1 MLRELKIENL
11 AIIDELDIEFEKGF
25 IVLTGETGA
34 GKSIILSGINLL
46 IGEKASVD
54 MIRDGEENLVAQ
66 GVFDVDEEQK
76 KKLEAMG
83 IDTDGDEIIIRRYY
97 NRNGKARAFVNNVR
111 ITLADLKE
119 IASTLV
125 DIVGQHSHQM
135 LLNKNNHIKLLD
147 SFLNKDEKDLKEIA
161 STLVDI
167 VGQHSHQMLLNRNNH
182 IKLLDSFLSKEDKD
196 IKEKLSSLLSQHREI
211 KSKIEKIESDK
222 KETLEKK
229 EFYEYQL
236 EEIEKLKLKDGEDEI
251 LEAEYKKVFN
261 AEKIREKVH
270 ESLEYLKYDDD
281 SALGFILESIRNIEY
296 LGKYDERY
304 LELAKRME
312 SAYYE
317 LEDCVGEI
325 EDISKNIEVTESD
338 LDKIAGRMNTL
349 KRIKEKYKRTLAEL
363 IEYREDLKEKL
374 SDMNSGDFK
383 TRELQKELDKIK
395 AEYDKL
401 AEKLSESR
409 KEIALKIEDELLNEL
424 KFLNMEDAKLKVQM
438 NKIDRMTND
447 GYDEIEFFISTNVG
461 QELKPLNKIA
471 SGGEVSRVMLALKV
485 IFSKVDNI
493 PILIFDEIDTGIGG
507 ETVRKIALKLKEIGD
522 STQIISITHSPV
534 IASKASQQFYI
545 EKYVENS
552 KTISRVKK
560 LSANERIK
568 EIGRMLVGEKINDE
582 VLEIANKML
591 NEG

>member
-135 LLNKNNHIKLLD
+135 LLN
-147 SFLNKDEKDLKEIA
+147 
-161 STLVDI
+161 
-167 VGQHSHQMLLNRNNH
+167 RNNH

-222 KETLEKK
+222 KEILEKK

-236 EEIEKLKLKDGEDEI
+236 EEIEKLKLKDEEDEI

-261 AEKIREKVH
+261 AEKIREKVY

>member
-1 MLRELKIENL
+1 
-11 AIIDELDIEFEKGF
+11 
-25 IVLTGETGA
+25 
-34 GKSIILSGINLL
+34 
-46 IGEKASVD
+46 
-54 MIRDGEENLVAQ
+54 
-66 GVFDVDEEQK
+66 
-76 KKLEAMG
+76 
-83 IDTDGDEIIIRRYY
+83 
-97 NRNGKARAFVNNVR
+97 
-111 ITLADLKE
+111 
-119 IASTLV
+119 
-125 DIVGQHSHQM
+125 
-135 LLNKNNHIKLLD
+135 
-147 SFLNKDEKDLKEIA
+147 
-161 STLVDI
+161 
-167 VGQHSHQMLLNRNNH
+167 
-182 IKLLDSFLSKEDKD
+182 
-196 IKEKLSSLLSQHREI
+196 
-211 KSKIEKIESDK
+211 
-222 KETLEKK
+222 
-229 EFYEYQL
+229 
-236 EEIEKLKLKDGEDEI
+236 
-251 LEAEYKKVFN
+251 
-261 AEKIREKVH
+261 
-270 ESLEYLKYDDD
+270 
-281 SALGFILESIRNIEY
+281 
-296 LGKYDERY
+296 
-304 LELAKRME
+304 ME

-349 KRIKEKYKRTLAEL
+349 KRIKEKYKRTLSEL
-363 IEYREDLKEKL
+363 IEYREDLREKL

-401 AEKLSESR
+401 AEKLSKSR

-560 LSANERIK
+560 LSSEERIK

>member
-76 KKLEAMG
+76 KKLEVMG

-135 LLNKNNHIKLLD
+135 LLN
-147 SFLNKDEKDLKEIA
+147 
-161 STLVDI
+161 
-167 VGQHSHQMLLNRNNH
+167 RNNH
-182 IKLLDSFLSKEDKD
+182 IKLLDSFLSKEDKE

-261 AEKIREKVH
+261 AEKIREKVY

-349 KRIKEKYKRTLAEL
+349 KRIKEKYKRTLSEL

-471 SGGEVSRVMLALKV
+471 SGGEVSRMMLALKV

>member
-66 GVFDVDEEQK
+66 GVFDIDEEQK

-135 LLNKNNHIKLLD
+135 LLN
-147 SFLNKDEKDLKEIA
+147 
-161 STLVDI
+161 
-167 VGQHSHQMLLNRNNH
+167 RNNH
-182 IKLLDSFLSKEDKD
+182 IKLLDSFLFKEDKD
-196 IKEKLSSLLSQHREI
+196 IKEKLSTLLSQHREI

-261 AEKIREKVH
+261 AEKIREKVY

-281 SALGFILESIRNIEY
+281 SALGFILESIKNMEY

-349 KRIKEKYKRTLAEL
+349 KRIKEKYKRTLSEL

-401 AEKLSESR
+401 AEKLSKSR

>member
-66 GVFDVDEEQK
+66 GVFDIDEEQK

-135 LLNKNNHIKLLD
+135 LLN
-147 SFLNKDEKDLKEIA
+147 
-161 STLVDI
+161 
-167 VGQHSHQMLLNRNNH
+167 RNNH
-182 IKLLDSFLSKEDKD
+182 IKLLDSFLFKEDKD
-196 IKEKLSSLLSQHREI
+196 IKEKLSTLLSQHREI

-261 AEKIREKVH
+261 AEKIREKVY

-281 SALGFILESIRNIEY
+281 SALGFILESIKNIEY

-401 AEKLSESR
+401 AEKLSKAR

-447 GYDEIEFFISTNVG
+447 GYDEVEFFISTNVG

>member
-135 LLNKNNHIKLLD
+135 LLN
-147 SFLNKDEKDLKEIA
+147 
-161 STLVDI
+161 
-167 VGQHSHQMLLNRNNH
+167 RNNH

-222 KETLEKK
+222 KEILEKK

-261 AEKIREKVH
+261 AEKIREKVY

-304 LELAKRME
+304 LELAKRIE
-312 SAYYE
+312 NAYYE

-349 KRIKEKYKRTLAEL
+349 KRIKEKYKRTLSEL

>member
-66 GVFDVDEEQK
+66 GVFDIDEEQK

-135 LLNKNNHIKLLD
+135 LLN
-147 SFLNKDEKDLKEIA
+147 
-161 STLVDI
+161 
-167 VGQHSHQMLLNRNNH
+167 RNNH

-196 IKEKLSSLLSQHREI
+196 IKEKLSTLLSQHREI

-261 AEKIREKVH
+261 AEKIREKVY

-349 KRIKEKYKRTLAEL
+349 KRIKEKYKRTLSEL

>member
-66 GVFDVDEEQK
+66 GVFDIDEEQK

-135 LLNKNNHIKLLD
+135 LLN
-147 SFLNKDEKDLKEIA
+147 
-161 STLVDI
+161 
-167 VGQHSHQMLLNRNNH
+167 RNNH
-182 IKLLDSFLSKEDKD
+182 IKLLDSFLFKEDKD
-196 IKEKLSSLLSQHREI
+196 IKEKLSTLLSQHREI

-261 AEKIREKVH
+261 AEKIREKVY

-401 AEKLSESR
+401 AEKLSKAR

-424 KFLNMEDAKLKVQM
+424 KFLNMEDAKLKVQI
-438 NKIDRMTND
+438 NKVDRMTND

>member
-1 MLRELKIENL
+1 MGRKFMLRELKIENL

-135 LLNKNNHIKLLD
+135 LLN
-147 SFLNKDEKDLKEIA
+147 
-161 STLVDI
+161 
-167 VGQHSHQMLLNRNNH
+167 RNNH
-182 IKLLDSFLSKEDKD
+182 IKLLDSFLSKEDKE
-196 IKEKLSSLLSQHREI
+196 IKEKLSSLLSQHREV

-261 AEKIREKVH
+261 AEKIREKVY

-349 KRIKEKYKRTLAEL
+349 KRIKEKYKRTLSEL

-447 GYDEIEFFISTNVG
+447 GYDEVEFFISTNVG

>member
-11 AIIDELDIEFEKGF
+11 AIIDELDIEFDKGF

-83 IDTDGDEIIIRRYY
+83 VDIDGDEIIIRRSYS
-97 NRNGKARAFVNNVR
+97 RSGKARAFVNNVR

-147 SFLNKDEKDLKEIA
+147 SFLNKDEKDLKENL
-161 STLVDI
+161 T
-167 VGQHSHQMLLNRNNH
+167 N
-182 IKLLDSFLSKEDKD
+182 
-196 IKEKLSSLLSQHREI
+196 LLSQYREVNT
-211 KSKIEKIESDK
+211 KIEEIEREK

-251 LEAEYKKVFN
+251 LEAEYKRVFN
-261 AEKIREKVH
+261 AEKIREKVY
-270 ESLEYLKYDDD
+270 ESLEYLKDDDD
-281 SALGFILESIRNIEY
+281 SALSLITNSIRNIEY

-304 LELAKRME
+304 TELAKRME
-312 SAYYE
+312 NAYYE
-317 LEDCVGEI
+317 LEDCANEI
-325 EDISKNIEVTESD
+325 EDISKGIDVSESD

-349 KRIKEKYKRTLAEL
+349 KRIKEKYKRTLPEL
-363 IEYREDLKEKL
+363 ITYREGLKEKL
-374 SDMNSGDFK
+374 SDIDSGDFK
-383 TRELQKELDKIK
+383 TRELKQELTKIK
-395 AEYDKL
+395 SEYDKL
-401 AEKLSESR
+401 AEKLSNSR
-409 KEIALKIEDELLNEL
+409 KEIAVKIENELLNEL
-424 KFLNMEDAKLKVQM
+424 KFLNMEDAKLKVQI
-438 NKIDRMTND
+438 NKLEKMTSD
-447 GYDEIEFFISTNVG
+447 GYDDVEFFISTNVG
-461 QELKPLNKIA
+461 QDLKPLNKIA

-522 STQIISITHSPV
+522 NTQIISITHSPV

-560 LSANERIK
+560 LSAEERVK
-568 EIGRMLVGEKINDE
+568 EIGRMLVGEKINNE

>member
-46 IGEKASVD
+46 IGEKASID

-111 ITLADLKE
+111 ITLA
-119 IASTLV
+119 
-125 DIVGQHSHQM
+125 
-135 LLNKNNHIKLLD
+135 
-147 SFLNKDEKDLKEIA
+147 DLKEIA

-261 AEKIREKVH
+261 AEKIREKVY

-349 KRIKEKYKRTLAEL
+349 KRIKEKYKRTLSEL

-383 TRELQKELDKIK
+383 TRELEKELDKIK

-401 AEKLSESR
+401 AEKLSDSR
-409 KEIALKIEDELLNEL
+409 KEISLKIEDELLNEL

-447 GYDEIEFFISTNVG
+447 GYDEVEFFISTNVG

>member
-1 MLRELKIENL
+1 MLRELKFENL

-66 GVFDVDEEQK
+66 GVFDIDEEQK

-135 LLNKNNHIKLLD
+135 LLN
-147 SFLNKDEKDLKEIA
+147 
-161 STLVDI
+161 
-167 VGQHSHQMLLNRNNH
+167 RNNH

-196 IKEKLSSLLSQHREI
+196 IKEKLSTLLSQHREL
-211 KSKIEKIESDK
+211 KSKIDKIESDK

-261 AEKIREKVH
+261 AEKIREKVY

-461 QELKPLNKIA
+461 QDLKPLNKIA

>member
-11 AIIDELDIEFEKGF
+11 AIIDELDIEFDKGF

-46 IGEKASVD
+46 IGEKASLD

-83 IDTDGDEIIIRRYY
+83 IDIDGEEIVIRRSYS
-97 NRNGKARAFVNNVR
+97 RSGKARAFVNNVR
-111 ITLADLKE
+111 ITLTDLKE

-147 SFLNKDEKDLKEIA
+147 SFFSKDEKDLKENLA
-161 STLVDI
+161 
-167 VGQHSHQMLLNRNNH
+167 N
-182 IKLLDSFLSKEDKD
+182 
-196 IKEKLSSLLSQHREI
+196 LLSQYREI
-211 KSKIEKIESDK
+211 NTKIEDIEREK
-222 KETLEKK
+222 RETLEKK

-251 LEAEYKKVFN
+251 LEAEYKRVFN
-261 AEKIREKVH
+261 AEKIREKVY
-270 ESLEYLKYDDD
+270 ESLEYLKDDD
-281 SALGFILESIRNIEY
+281 SALSLITNSIRNIEY

-304 LELAKRME
+304 TELAKRME
-312 SAYYE
+312 NAYYE
-317 LEDCVGEI
+317 LEDCANEI
-325 EDISKNIEVTESD
+325 EDISKGIDVTESD

-349 KRIKEKYKRTLAEL
+349 KRIKEKYKRTLPEL
-363 IEYREDLKEKL
+363 IAYREDLKEKL
-374 SDMNSGDFK
+374 SDIDSGDFK
-383 TRELQKELDKIK
+383 TKELKKELNKIK
-395 AEYDKL
+395 DEYDKI
-401 AEKLSESR
+401 AEKLTNSR
-409 KEIALKIEDELLNEL
+409 KEIAVKIENELLNEL
-424 KFLNMEDAKLKVQM
+424 KFLNMEDAKLKVQI
-438 NKIDRMTND
+438 NKLERMTNE
-447 GYDEIEFFISTNVG
+447 GYDDVEFFISTNVG
-461 QELKPLNKIA
+461 QDLKPLNKIA

-522 STQIISITHSPV
+522 NTQIISITHSAV

-560 LSANERIK
+560 LSAEERIK
-568 EIGRMLVGEKINDE
+568 EIGRMLVGEKINNE

-591 NEG
+591 NEV

>member
-135 LLNKNNHIKLLD
+135 LLN
-147 SFLNKDEKDLKEIA
+147 
-161 STLVDI
+161 
-167 VGQHSHQMLLNRNNH
+167 RNNH

-211 KSKIEKIESDK
+211 QSKLEKIESDK
-222 KETLEKK
+222 KEILEKK

-261 AEKIREKVH
+261 AEKIREKVY

-281 SALGFILESIRNIEY
+281 SALGFILESIKNIEY

-312 SAYYE
+312 NAYYE

-401 AEKLSESR
+401 AEKLSKAR

-424 KFLNMEDAKLKVQM
+424 KFLNMEDAKLKVQI
-438 NKIDRMTND
+438 NKVDRMTND

>member
-83 IDTDGDEIIIRRYY
+83 IDIDGDEIIIRRSYS
-97 NRNGKARAFVNNVR
+97 RSGKARAFVNNVR

-147 SFLNKDEKDLKEIA
+147 SFLNKDEKDLKENLA
-161 STLVDI
+161 
-167 VGQHSHQMLLNRNNH
+167 N
-182 IKLLDSFLSKEDKD
+182 FLS
-196 IKEKLSSLLSQHREI
+196 QYREI
-211 KSKIEKIESDK
+211 NTKIEDIEREK
-222 KETLEKK
+222 RETLEKK

-251 LEAEYKKVFN
+251 LEAEYKRVFN
-261 AEKIREKVH
+261 AEKIREKVY
-270 ESLEYLKYDDD
+270 ESLEYLKDDD
-281 SALGFILESIRNIEY
+281 SALSLVTNSIRNIEY

-304 LELAKRME
+304 IELAKRME
-312 SAYYE
+312 NAYYE
-317 LEDCVGEI
+317 LEDCANEI
-325 EDISKNIEVTESD
+325 EDISKGIDVTESD
-338 LDKIAGRMNTL
+338 LNKIAGRMNTL
-349 KRIKEKYKRTLAEL
+349 KRIKEKYKRTLPEL
-363 IEYREDLKEKL
+363 IAYKEDLKEKL
-374 SDMNSGDFK
+374 SDIDSGDFK
-383 TRELQKELDKIK
+383 TRELKQELTKIK
-395 AEYDKL
+395 SEYDKL
-401 AEKLSESR
+401 AEKLSNSR
-409 KEIALKIEDELLNEL
+409 KEIAVKIENELLNEL
-424 KFLNMEDAKLKVQM
+424 KFLNMEDAKLKVQI
-438 NKIDRMTND
+438 NNIERMTND
-447 GYDEIEFFISTNVG
+447 GYDEVEFFISTNVG
-461 QELKPLNKIA
+461 QDLKPLSKIA

-522 STQIISITHSPV
+522 NTQIISITHSPV

-560 LSANERIK
+560 LSPNERIK
-568 EIGRMLVGEKINDE
+568 EIGRMLVGEKINDK

>member
-83 IDTDGDEIIIRRYY
+83 IDIDGDEIIIRRSYS
-97 NRNGKARAFVNNVR
+97 RSGKARAFINNVR

-119 IASTLV
+119 IAATLV

-147 SFLNKDEKDLKEIA
+147 SFLSKDEKDLKEN
-161 STLVDI
+161 LV
-167 VGQHSHQMLLNRNNH
+167 
-182 IKLLDSFLSKEDKD
+182 
-196 IKEKLSSLLSQHREI
+196 SLLSQYREI
-211 KSKIEKIESDK
+211 NTKIENIEREK

-251 LEAEYKKVFN
+251 LEAEYKRVFN
-261 AEKIREKVH
+261 AEKIREKVY
-270 ESLEYLKYDDD
+270 ESLEYLKDDD
-281 SALGFILESIRNIEY
+281 SALSLITNSIKNIEY

-304 LELAKRME
+304 IELAKRMVN
-312 SAYYE
+312 AYYE
-317 LEDCVGEI
+317 LEDCANEI
-325 EDISKNIEVTESD
+325 EDISKGINVTESD

-349 KRIKEKYKRTLAEL
+349 KRIKEKYKRTLPEL
-363 IEYREDLKEKL
+363 IAYREDLKEKL
-374 SDMNSGDFK
+374 SDIDSGDFK
-383 TRELQKELDKIK
+383 TRELKQELAKIK
-395 AEYDKL
+395 SEYDKL
-401 AEKLSESR
+401 AEKLSNSR
-409 KEIALKIEDELLNEL
+409 KEIAVKIENELLNEL
-424 KFLNMEDAKLKVQM
+424 KFLNMEDAKLKIQI
-438 NKIDRMTND
+438 NKIEKMTND
-447 GYDEIEFFISTNVG
+447 GYDEVEFFISTNVG
-461 QELKPLNKIA
+461 QDLKPLSKIT

-507 ETVRKIALKLKEIGD
+507 ETVRKIALKLKEIGEN
-522 STQIISITHSPV
+522 TQIISITHSPV

-560 LSANERIK
+560 LSPDERIK
-568 EIGRMLVGEKINDE
+568 EIGRMLVGEKINDK

>member
-83 IDTDGDEIIIRRYY
+83 IDIDGDEIIIRRSYS
-97 NRNGKARAFVNNVR
+97 RSGKARAFVNNVR

-147 SFLNKDEKDLKEIA
+147 SFLNKDEKD
-161 STLVDI
+161 
-167 VGQHSHQMLLNRNNH
+167 
-182 IKLLDSFLSKEDKD
+182 
-196 IKEKLSSLLSQHREI
+196 IKENLTSLLYQYREI
-211 KSKIEKIESDK
+211 DSKIEDIERER

-251 LEAEYKKVFN
+251 LEAEYKRVFN
-261 AEKIREKVH
+261 AEKIREKVY
-270 ESLEYLKYDDD
+270 ESLEYLKDDD
-281 SALGFILESIRNIEY
+281 SALSLITNSIRNIEY

-304 LELAKRME
+304 TELAKRME
-312 SAYYE
+312 NAYYE
-317 LEDCVGEI
+317 LEDCANEI
-325 EDISKNIEVTESD
+325 EDISKGIDVTESD

-349 KRIKEKYKRTLAEL
+349 KRIKEKYKRTLPEL
-363 IEYREDLKEKL
+363 IAYREDLKEKL
-374 SDMNSGDFK
+374 SDIDSGDFK
-383 TRELQKELDKIK
+383 TRELKQELNKVK
-395 AEYDKL
+395 SEYDKL
-401 AEKLSESR
+401 AEKLTNLR
-409 KEIALKIEDELLNEL
+409 KEIAVKIENELLNEL
-424 KFLNMEDAKLKVQM
+424 KFLNMEDAKLKVQI
-438 NKIDRMTND
+438 NKLERMTNE
-447 GYDEIEFFISTNVG
+447 GYDDVEFFISTNVG
-461 QELKPLNKIA
+461 QDLKPLNKIA

-522 STQIISITHSPV
+522 NTQIISITHSAV

-545 EKYVENS
+545 EKYVENF

-560 LSANERIK
+560 LSAEERIK
-568 EIGRMLVGEKINDE
+568 EIGRMLVGEKINNE

-591 NEG
+591 NEV

>member
-1 MLRELKIENL
+1 MLRELKIGNL
-11 AIIDELDIEFEKGF
+11 AIIDELDIEFDKGF

-83 IDTDGDEIIIRRYY
+83 IDIDGDEIIIRRSYS
-97 NRNGKARAFVNNVR
+97 RSGKARAFVNNVR

-147 SFLNKDEKDLKEIA
+147 SFLNKDEKDLKENL
-161 STLVDI
+161 T
-167 VGQHSHQMLLNRNNH
+167 N
-182 IKLLDSFLSKEDKD
+182 
-196 IKEKLSSLLSQHREI
+196 LLSQYREVNT
-211 KSKIEKIESDK
+211 KIEEIEREK

-251 LEAEYKKVFN
+251 LEAEYKRVFN
-261 AEKIREKVH
+261 AEKIREKVY
-270 ESLEYLKYDDD
+270 ESLEYLKDDD
-281 SALGFILESIRNIEY
+281 SALSLITNSIRNIEY

-304 LELAKRME
+304 TELAKRME
-312 SAYYE
+312 NAYYE
-317 LEDCVGEI
+317 LEDCANEI
-325 EDISKNIEVTESD
+325 EDISKGIAVSESD

-349 KRIKEKYKRTLAEL
+349 KRIKEKYKRTLPEL
-363 IEYREDLKEKL
+363 ITYREDLKEKL
-374 SDMNSGDFK
+374 SDIDSGDFK
-383 TRELQKELDKIK
+383 TRELKQELTKIK
-395 AEYDKL
+395 SEYDKL
-401 AEKLSESR
+401 AEKLSNSR
-409 KEIALKIEDELLNEL
+409 KKIAVKIENELLNEL
-424 KFLNMEDAKLKVQM
+424 KFLNMEDAKLKVQI
-438 NKIDRMTND
+438 NKLERMTSD
-447 GYDEIEFFISTNVG
+447 GYDDVEFFISTNVG
-461 QELKPLNKIA
+461 QDLKPLNKIA

-522 STQIISITHSPV
+522 NTQIISITHSPV

-560 LSANERIK
+560 LSAEERVK
-568 EIGRMLVGEKINDE
+568 EIGRMLVGEKINNE

>member
-83 IDTDGDEIIIRRYY
+83 IDIDGDEIIIRRSYS
-97 NRNGKARAFVNNVR
+97 RSGKARAFVNNVR

-147 SFLNKDEKDLKEIA
+147 SFLSKDERDLKENL
-161 STLVDI
+161 T
-167 VGQHSHQMLLNRNNH
+167 
-182 IKLLDSFLSKEDKD
+182 
-196 IKEKLSSLLSQHREI
+196 SLLSKYREVNI
-211 KSKIEKIESDK
+211 KIEDIEREK
-222 KETLEKK
+222 RETIEKK

-251 LEAEYKKVFN
+251 LEAEYKRVFN
-261 AEKIREKVH
+261 AEKIREKVY
-270 ESLEYLKYDDD
+270 ESLEYLKDDD
-281 SALGFILESIRNIEY
+281 SALSLITNSIRNIEY
-296 LGKYDERY
+296 LGKYDKRY
-304 LELAKRME
+304 TELAKRME
-312 SAYYE
+312 NAYYE
-317 LEDCVGEI
+317 LEDCANEI
-325 EDISKNIEVTESD
+325 EDISKGIDVTESD

-349 KRIKEKYKRTLAEL
+349 KRIKEKYKRTLPEL
-363 IEYREDLKEKL
+363 IAYREDLKEKL
-374 SDMNSGDFK
+374 SDIDSGDFK
-383 TRELQKELDKIK
+383 TRELKQELNKVK
-395 AEYDKL
+395 SEYDKL
-401 AEKLSESR
+401 AEKLTNLR
-409 KEIALKIEDELLNEL
+409 KEIAVKIENELLNEL
-424 KFLNMEDAKLKVQM
+424 KFLNMEDAKLKVQI
-438 NKIDRMTND
+438 NKLERMTNE
-447 GYDEIEFFISTNVG
+447 GYDDVEFFISTNVG
-461 QELKPLNKIA
+461 QDLKPLNKIA

-522 STQIISITHSPV
+522 NTQIISITHSAV

-545 EKYVENS
+545 EKYVENF

-560 LSANERIK
+560 LSAEERIK
-568 EIGRMLVGEKINDE
+568 EIGRMLVGEKINNE

-591 NEG
+591 NEV

>member
-11 AIIDELDIEFEKGF
+11 AIIDELDIEFDKGF

-76 KKLEAMG
+76 KALEAMG
-83 IDTDGDEIIIRRYY
+83 IDIDGEEIIIRRSYS
-97 NRNGKARAFVNNVR
+97 RSGKARAFVNNVR
-111 ITLADLKE
+111 ISLTDLKE

-147 SFLNKDEKDLKEIA
+147 SFLNKDEKDLKEN
-161 STLVDI
+161 LV
-167 VGQHSHQMLLNRNNH
+167 N
-182 IKLLDSFLSKEDKD
+182 
-196 IKEKLSSLLSQHREI
+196 LLSQYREI
-211 KSKIEKIESDK
+211 DIKIENIEK
-222 KETLEKK
+222 ERKETLEKK

-236 EEIEKLKLKDGEDEI
+236 EEIEKLKLKDGEDEL
-251 LEAEYKKVFN
+251 LEAEYKRVFN
-261 AEKIREKVH
+261 AEKIREKVY
-270 ESLEYLKYDDD
+270 ESLEYLKDDED
-281 SALGFILESIRNIEY
+281 SALSLITNSIRNIEY

-304 LELAKRME
+304 IELAKRME
-312 SAYYE
+312 NTYYE
-317 LEDCVGEI
+317 LEDCASEI
-325 EDISKNIEVTESD
+325 ENISKGIDVTESD
-338 LDKIAGRMNTL
+338 LDKIAGRMNIL
-349 KRIKEKYKRTLAEL
+349 KRIKEKYKRTLPEL
-363 IEYREDLKEKL
+363 IAYREYLKEKL
-374 SDMNSGDFK
+374 SDIDSGDFK
-383 TRELQKELDKIK
+383 TKELKKELSKIK
-395 AEYDKL
+395 TEYDKI
-401 AEKLSESR
+401 AEKMTNSR
-409 KEIALKIEDELLNEL
+409 KEIAIKIENELLNEL
-424 KFLNMEDAKLKVQM
+424 KFLNMEDAKLKVQI
-438 NKIDRMTND
+438 NKLERMTSE
-447 GYDEIEFFISTNVG
+447 GYDDVEFFISTNVG
-461 QELKPLNKIA
+461 QDLKPLNKIA

-507 ETVRKIALKLKEIGD
+507 ETVRKIALKLKEIGEN
-522 STQIISITHSPV
+522 TQIISITHSPV

-560 LSANERIK
+560 LSAEERIK
-568 EIGRMLVGEKINDE
+568 EIGRMLVGEKINNE

>member
-76 KKLEAMG
+76 KKLETMG
-83 IDTDGDEIIIRRYY
+83 IDIDGDEIIIRRSYS
-97 NRNGKARAFVNNVR
+97 RSGKARAFVNNVR

-147 SFLNKDEKDLKEIA
+147 SFLNKDEKDLKEN
-161 STLVDI
+161 LV
-167 VGQHSHQMLLNRNNH
+167 
-182 IKLLDSFLSKEDKD
+182 
-196 IKEKLSSLLSQHREI
+196 SLLSQYREI
-211 KSKIEKIESDK
+211 NTKIENIERER

-251 LEAEYKKVFN
+251 LEAEYKRVFN
-261 AEKIREKVH
+261 AEKIREKVY
-270 ESLEYLKYDDD
+270 ESLEYLKDDDD
-281 SALGFILESIRNIEY
+281 SALSLITNSIKNIEY

-304 LELAKRME
+304 IELAKRME
-312 SAYYE
+312 NAYYE
-317 LEDCVGEI
+317 LEDCANEI
-325 EDISKNIEVTESD
+325 EDISKGIDVTESD

-349 KRIKEKYKRTLAEL
+349 KRIKEKYKRTLPEL
-363 IEYREDLKEKL
+363 IAYREDLKETL
-374 SDMNSGDFK
+374 SDIDSGDFK
-383 TRELQKELDKIK
+383 TRELKQELAKIK
-395 AEYDKL
+395 SEYDKL
-401 AEKLSESR
+401 AEKLSNSR
-409 KEIALKIEDELLNEL
+409 KEIAVKIENELLNEL
-424 KFLNMEDAKLKVQM
+424 KFLNMEDAKLKVQI
-438 NKIDRMTND
+438 NKIEKMTND
-447 GYDEIEFFISTNVG
+447 GYDEVEFFISTNVG
-461 QELKPLNKIA
+461 QDLKPLSKIA

-507 ETVRKIALKLKEIGD
+507 ETVRKIALKLKEIGEN
-522 STQIISITHSPV
+522 TQIISITHSPV

-560 LSANERIK
+560 LSPDERIK
-568 EIGRMLVGEKINDE
+568 EIGRMLVGEKINDK

>member
-83 IDTDGDEIIIRRYY
+83 IDIDGDEIIIRRSYS
-97 NRNGKARAFVNNVR
+97 RSGKARAFINNVR

-147 SFLNKDEKDLKEIA
+147 SFLSKDEKDLKEN
-161 STLVDI
+161 LVT
-167 VGQHSHQMLLNRNNH
+167 
-182 IKLLDSFLSKEDKD
+182 
-196 IKEKLSSLLSQHREI
+196 LLSQYREI
-211 KSKIEKIESDK
+211 NTKIENIEREK

-251 LEAEYKKVFN
+251 LEAEYKRVFN
-261 AEKIREKVH
+261 AEKIREKVY
-270 ESLEYLKYDDD
+270 ESLEYLKDDD
-281 SALGFILESIRNIEY
+281 SALSLITNSIKNIEY

-304 LELAKRME
+304 IELAKRME
-312 SAYYE
+312 NAYYE
-317 LEDCVGEI
+317 LEDCANEI
-325 EDISKNIEVTESD
+325 EDISKGINVTESD

-349 KRIKEKYKRTLAEL
+349 KRIKEKYKRTLPEL
-363 IEYREDLKEKL
+363 IAYREDLKEKL
-374 SDMNSGDFK
+374 SDIDSGDFK
-383 TRELQKELDKIK
+383 TRELKQELAKIK
-395 AEYDKL
+395 SEYDKL
-401 AEKLSESR
+401 AEKLSNSR
-409 KEIALKIEDELLNEL
+409 KEIAVKIENELLNEL
-424 KFLNMEDAKLKVQM
+424 KFLNMEDAKLKVQI
-438 NKIDRMTND
+438 NKIEKMTND
-447 GYDEIEFFISTNVG
+447 GYDEVEFFISTNVG
-461 QELKPLNKIA
+461 QDLKPLSKIA

-507 ETVRKIALKLKEIGD
+507 ETVRKIALKLKEIGEN
-522 STQIISITHSPV
+522 TQIISITHSPV

-560 LSANERIK
+560 LSPDERIK
-568 EIGRMLVGEKINDE
+568 EIGRMLVGEKINDK

>member
-1 MLRELKIENL
+1 MGRKLMLRELKIENL
-11 AIIDELDIEFEKGF
+11 AIIDELDIEFDKGF

-76 KKLEAMG
+76 KALEAMG
-83 IDTDGDEIIIRRYY
+83 IDIDGDEIIIRRSYS
-97 NRNGKARAFVNNVR
+97 RSGKARAFVNNVR
-111 ITLADLKE
+111 ISLTDLKE

-147 SFLNKDEKDLKEIA
+147 SFLNKDEKDLKEN
-161 STLVDI
+161 LV
-167 VGQHSHQMLLNRNNH
+167 N
-182 IKLLDSFLSKEDKD
+182 
-196 IKEKLSSLLSQHREI
+196 LLSQYREI
-211 KSKIEKIESDK
+211 DIKIENIEK
-222 KETLEKK
+222 ERKETLEKK

-236 EEIEKLKLKDGEDEI
+236 EEIEKLKLKDGEDEL
-251 LEAEYKKVFN
+251 LEAEYKRVFN
-261 AEKIREKVH
+261 AEKIREKVY
-270 ESLEYLKYDDD
+270 ESLEYLKDDED
-281 SALGFILESIRNIEY
+281 SALSLITNSIRNIEY

-304 LELAKRME
+304 IELAKRME
-312 SAYYE
+312 NAYYE
-317 LEDCVGEI
+317 LEDCASEI
-325 EDISKNIEVTESD
+325 ENISKGIDVTESD
-338 LDKIAGRMNTL
+338 LDKIAGRMNIL
-349 KRIKEKYKRTLAEL
+349 KRIKEKYKRTLPEL
-363 IEYREDLKEKL
+363 IAYREYLKEKL
-374 SDMNSGDFK
+374 SDIDSGDFK
-383 TRELQKELDKIK
+383 TKELKKELNKIK
-395 AEYDKL
+395 TEYDKI
-401 AEKLSESR
+401 AEKMTNSR
-409 KEIALKIEDELLNEL
+409 KEIAIKIENELLNEL
-424 KFLNMEDAKLKVQM
+424 KFLNMEDAKLKVQI
-438 NKIDRMTND
+438 NKLEKMTND
-447 GYDEIEFFISTNVG
+447 GYDEVEFFISTNVG
-461 QELKPLNKIA
+461 QDLKPLNKIA

-507 ETVRKIALKLKEIGD
+507 ETVRKIALKLKEIGEN
-522 STQIISITHSPV
+522 TQIISITHSPV

-560 LSANERIK
+560 LSAEERIK
-568 EIGRMLVGEKINDE
+568 EIGRMLVGEKINNE

>member
-76 KKLEAMG
+76 KKLETMG

-135 LLNKNNHIKLLD
+135 LLN
-147 SFLNKDEKDLKEIA
+147 
-161 STLVDI
+161 
-167 VGQHSHQMLLNRNNH
+167 RNNH
-182 IKLLDSFLSKEDKD
+182 IKLLDSFLTKDDKD
-196 IKEKLSSLLSQHREI
+196 IKEKLSSLLSQYREI
-211 KSKIEKIESDK
+211 KSRIEKIESEK

-261 AEKIREKVH
+261 AEKIREKVY

-281 SALGFILESIRNIEY
+281 SALGFILESIKNIEY

-401 AEKLSESR
+401 AEKLSKSR

-438 NKIDRMTND
+438 NKVDRMTND
-447 GYDEIEFFISTNVG
+447 GYDEVEFFISTNIG

-560 LSANERIK
+560 LSFGERIK

-591 NEG
+591 NEV

>member
-83 IDTDGDEIIIRRYY
+83 IDIDGDEIIIRRSYS
-97 NRNGKARAFVNNVR
+97 RSGKARAFVNNVR

-147 SFLNKDEKDLKEIA
+147 SFLSKDEKDLKEN
-161 STLVDI
+161 LV
-167 VGQHSHQMLLNRNNH
+167 
-182 IKLLDSFLSKEDKD
+182 
-196 IKEKLSSLLSQHREI
+196 SLLSQYREI
-211 KSKIEKIESDK
+211 NTKIENIEREK

-236 EEIEKLKLKDGEDEI
+236 EEIEKLKLKDEEDEI
-251 LEAEYKKVFN
+251 LEAEYKRVFN
-261 AEKIREKVH
+261 AEKIREKVY
-270 ESLEYLKYDDD
+270 ESLEYLKDDD
-281 SALGFILESIRNIEY
+281 SALSLITNSIKNIEY

-304 LELAKRME
+304 IELAKRME
-312 SAYYE
+312 NAYYE
-317 LEDCVGEI
+317 LEDCANEI
-325 EDISKNIEVTESD
+325 EDISKGIDVTESD

-349 KRIKEKYKRTLAEL
+349 KRIKEKYKRTLPEL
-363 IEYREDLKEKL
+363 IAYREDLKEKL
-374 SDMNSGDFK
+374 SDIDSGDFK
-383 TRELQKELDKIK
+383 TRELKQELAKIK
-395 AEYDKL
+395 SEYDKL
-401 AEKLSESR
+401 AEKLTNSR
-409 KEIALKIEDELLNEL
+409 KEIAVKIENELLNEL
-424 KFLNMEDAKLKVQM
+424 KFLNMEDAKLKVQI
-438 NKIDRMTND
+438 NKIEKMTND
-447 GYDEIEFFISTNVG
+447 GYDEVEFFISTNVG
-461 QELKPLNKIA
+461 QDLKPLSKIA

-507 ETVRKIALKLKEIGD
+507 ETVRKIALKLKEIGEN
-522 STQIISITHSPV
+522 TQIISITHSPV

-560 LSANERIK
+560 LSPDERIK
-568 EIGRMLVGEKINDE
+568 EIGRMLVGEKINDK

>member
-11 AIIDELDIEFEKGF
+11 AIIDELDIEFDKGF

-83 IDTDGDEIIIRRYY
+83 VDIDGDEIIIRRSYS
-97 NRNGKARAFVNNVR
+97 RSGKARAFVNNVR

-147 SFLNKDEKDLKEIA
+147 SFLNKDEKDLKENL
-161 STLVDI
+161 T
-167 VGQHSHQMLLNRNNH
+167 N
-182 IKLLDSFLSKEDKD
+182 
-196 IKEKLSSLLSQHREI
+196 LLSQYREVNT
-211 KSKIEKIESDK
+211 KIEEIEREK

-251 LEAEYKKVFN
+251 LEAEYKRVFN
-261 AEKIREKVH
+261 AEKIREKVY
-270 ESLEYLKYDDD
+270 ESLEYLKDDD
-281 SALGFILESIRNIEY
+281 SALSLITNSIRNIEY

-304 LELAKRME
+304 TELAKRME
-312 SAYYE
+312 NAYYE
-317 LEDCVGEI
+317 LEDCANEI
-325 EDISKNIEVTESD
+325 EDISKGIDVSESD

-349 KRIKEKYKRTLAEL
+349 KRIKEKYKRTLPEL
-363 IEYREDLKEKL
+363 ITYREDLKEKL
-374 SDMNSGDFK
+374 SDIDSGDFK
-383 TRELQKELDKIK
+383 TRELKQELTKIK
-395 AEYDKL
+395 SEYDKL
-401 AEKLSESR
+401 AEKLSNSR
-409 KEIALKIEDELLNEL
+409 KKIAVKIENELLNEL
-424 KFLNMEDAKLKVQM
+424 KFLNMEDAKLKVQI
-438 NKIDRMTND
+438 NKLERMTSD
-447 GYDEIEFFISTNVG
+447 GYDEVEFFISTNVG
-461 QELKPLNKIA
+461 QDLKPLNKIA

-522 STQIISITHSPV
+522 NTQIISITHSAV

-560 LSANERIK
+560 LSAEERIK
-568 EIGRMLVGEKINDE
+568 EIGRMLVGEKINNE

>member
-11 AIIDELDIEFEKGF
+11 AIIDELDIEFDKGF

-76 KKLEAMG
+76 KALEVMG
-83 IDTDGDEIIIRRYY
+83 IDIDGEEIIIRRSYS
-97 NRNGKARAFVNNVR
+97 RSGKARAFVNNVR
-111 ITLADLKE
+111 ISLTDLKE

-147 SFLNKDEKDLKEIA
+147 SFLNKDEKDLKEN
-161 STLVDI
+161 LV
-167 VGQHSHQMLLNRNNH
+167 N
-182 IKLLDSFLSKEDKD
+182 
-196 IKEKLSSLLSQHREI
+196 LLSQYREI
-211 KSKIEKIESDK
+211 DIKIENIEK
-222 KETLEKK
+222 ERKETLEKK

-236 EEIEKLKLKDGEDEI
+236 EEIEKLKLKDGEDEL
-251 LEAEYKKVFN
+251 LEAEYKRVFN
-261 AEKIREKVH
+261 AEKIREKVY
-270 ESLEYLKYDDD
+270 ESLEYLKDDED
-281 SALGFILESIRNIEY
+281 SALSLITNSIRNIEY

-304 LELAKRME
+304 IELAKRME
-312 SAYYE
+312 NAYYE
-317 LEDCVGEI
+317 LEDCANEI
-325 EDISKNIEVTESD
+325 ENISKGIDVTESD
-338 LDKIAGRMNTL
+338 LDKIAGRMNIL
-349 KRIKEKYKRTLAEL
+349 KRIKEKYKRTLPEL
-363 IEYREDLKEKL
+363 IAYREYLKEKL
-374 SDMNSGDFK
+374 SDIDSGDFK
-383 TRELQKELDKIK
+383 TKELKKELNKIK
-395 AEYDKL
+395 TEYDKI
-401 AEKLSESR
+401 AEKMTNSR
-409 KEIALKIEDELLNEL
+409 KEIAIKIENELLNEL
-424 KFLNMEDAKLKVQM
+424 KFLNMEDAKLKVQI
-438 NKIDRMTND
+438 NKLERMTSE
-447 GYDEIEFFISTNVG
+447 GYDDVEFFISTNVG
-461 QELKPLNKIA
+461 QDLKPLNKIA

-507 ETVRKIALKLKEIGD
+507 ETVRKIALKLKEIGEN
-522 STQIISITHSPV
+522 TQIISITHSPV

-560 LSANERIK
+560 LSAEERIK
-568 EIGRMLVGEKINDE
+568 EIGRMLVGEKINNE

>member
-83 IDTDGDEIIIRRYY
+83 IDIDGDEIIIRRSYS
-97 NRNGKARAFVNNVR
+97 RSGKARAFVNNVR

-147 SFLNKDEKDLKEIA
+147 SFLNKDEKDLKENLA
-161 STLVDI
+161 
-167 VGQHSHQMLLNRNNH
+167 N
-182 IKLLDSFLSKEDKD
+182 FLS
-196 IKEKLSSLLSQHREI
+196 QYREI
-211 KSKIEKIESDK
+211 NTKIEDIEREK
-222 KETLEKK
+222 RETLEKK

-251 LEAEYKKVFN
+251 LEAEYKRVFN
-261 AEKIREKVH
+261 AEKIREKVY
-270 ESLEYLKYDDD
+270 ESLEYLKDDD
-281 SALGFILESIRNIEY
+281 SALSLVTNSIRNIEY

-304 LELAKRME
+304 IELAKRME
-312 SAYYE
+312 NAYYE
-317 LEDCVGEI
+317 LEDCANEI
-325 EDISKNIEVTESD
+325 EDISKGIDVTESD
-338 LDKIAGRMNTL
+338 LNKIAGRMNTL
-349 KRIKEKYKRTLAEL
+349 KRIKEKYKRTLPEL
-363 IEYREDLKEKL
+363 IAYKEDLKEKL
-374 SDMNSGDFK
+374 SDIDSGDFK
-383 TRELQKELDKIK
+383 TRELKQELTKIK
-395 AEYDKL
+395 SEYDKL
-401 AEKLSESR
+401 AEKLSNSR
-409 KEIALKIEDELLNEL
+409 KEIAVKIENELLNEL
-424 KFLNMEDAKLKVQM
+424 KFLNMEDAKLKVQI
-438 NKIDRMTND
+438 NNIERMTND
-447 GYDEIEFFISTNVG
+447 GYDEVEFFISTNVG
-461 QELKPLNKIA
+461 QDLKPLSKIV

-522 STQIISITHSPV
+522 NTQIISITHSPV
-534 IASKASQQFYI
+534 IASKASQQLYI

-560 LSANERIK
+560 LSPNERIK
-568 EIGRMLVGEKINDE
+568 EIGRMLVGEKINDK

>member
-83 IDTDGDEIIIRRYY
+83 IDIDGDEIIIRRSYS
-97 NRNGKARAFVNNVR
+97 RSGKARAFVNNVR

-147 SFLNKDEKDLKEIA
+147 SFLNKDEKD
-161 STLVDI
+161 
-167 VGQHSHQMLLNRNNH
+167 
-182 IKLLDSFLSKEDKD
+182 
-196 IKEKLSSLLSQHREI
+196 IKENLTSLLYQYREI
-211 KSKIEKIESDK
+211 DSKIEDIERER

-251 LEAEYKKVFN
+251 LEAEYKRVFN
-261 AEKIREKVH
+261 AEKIREKVY
-270 ESLEYLKYDDD
+270 ESLEYLKDDD
-281 SALGFILESIRNIEY
+281 SALSLITNSIRNIEY

-304 LELAKRME
+304 TELAKRME
-312 SAYYE
+312 NAYYE
-317 LEDCVGEI
+317 LEDCANEI
-325 EDISKNIEVTESD
+325 EDISKGIDVTESD

-349 KRIKEKYKRTLAEL
+349 KRIKEKYKRTLPEL
-363 IEYREDLKEKL
+363 IAYREDLKEKL
-374 SDMNSGDFK
+374 SDIDSGDFK
-383 TRELQKELDKIK
+383 TRELKQELNKVK
-395 AEYDKL
+395 AEYYKL
-401 AEKLSESR
+401 AEKLTNLR
-409 KEIALKIEDELLNEL
+409 KEIAVKIENELLNEL
-424 KFLNMEDAKLKVQM
+424 KFLNMEDAKLKVQI
-438 NKIDRMTND
+438 NKLERMTNE
-447 GYDEIEFFISTNVG
+447 GYDDVEFFISTNVG
-461 QELKPLNKIA
+461 QDLKPLNKIA

-522 STQIISITHSPV
+522 NTQIISITHSAV

-545 EKYVENS
+545 EKYVENF

-560 LSANERIK
+560 LSAEERIK
-568 EIGRMLVGEKINDE
+568 EIGRMLVGEKINNE

-591 NEG
+591 NEV

>member
-135 LLNKNNHIKLLD
+135 LLN
-147 SFLNKDEKDLKEIA
+147 
-161 STLVDI
+161 
-167 VGQHSHQMLLNRNNH
+167 RNNH
-182 IKLLDSFLSKEDKD
+182 IKLLDSFLTKDDKD
-196 IKEKLSSLLSQHREI
+196 IKEKLSSLLSQYREI
-211 KSKIEKIESDK
+211 KSRIEKIESEK

-261 AEKIREKVH
+261 AEKIREKVY

-281 SALGFILESIRNIEY
+281 SALGFILESIKNIEY

-401 AEKLSESR
+401 AEKLSKSR

-438 NKIDRMTND
+438 NKVDRMTND
-447 GYDEIEFFISTNVG
+447 GYDEVEFFISTNIG

-591 NEG
+591 NEV

>member
-1 MLRELKIENL
+1 MGRKFMLRELKIENL

-76 KKLEAMG
+76 KKLEVMG

-135 LLNKNNHIKLLD
+135 LLN
-147 SFLNKDEKDLKEIA
+147 
-161 STLVDI
+161 
-167 VGQHSHQMLLNRNNH
+167 RNNH

-196 IKEKLSSLLSQHREI
+196 IKEKLSSLLSQYREI
-211 KSKIEKIESDK
+211 KSRIEKIESEK

-261 AEKIREKVH
+261 AEKIREKVY

-349 KRIKEKYKRTLAEL
+349 KRIKEKYKRTLSEL

>member
-1 MLRELKIENL
+1 MGRKFMLRELKIENL

-66 GVFDVDEEQK
+66 GVFDIDEEQK

-135 LLNKNNHIKLLD
+135 LLN
-147 SFLNKDEKDLKEIA
+147 
-161 STLVDI
+161 
-167 VGQHSHQMLLNRNNH
+167 RNNH

-196 IKEKLSSLLSQHREI
+196 IKEKLLTLLSQHREI

-261 AEKIREKVH
+261 AEKIREKVY

-461 QELKPLNKIA
+461 QDLKPLNKIA

>member
-1 MLRELKIENL
+1 MGRKFMLRELKIENL

-66 GVFDVDEEQK
+66 GVFDIDEEQK

-135 LLNKNNHIKLLD
+135 LLN
-147 SFLNKDEKDLKEIA
+147 
-161 STLVDI
+161 
-167 VGQHSHQMLLNRNNH
+167 RNNH

-196 IKEKLSSLLSQHREI
+196 IKEKLLTLLSQHREI

-261 AEKIREKVH
+261 AEKIREKVY

>member
-11 AIIDELDIEFEKGF
+11 AIIDELDIEFDKGF

-135 LLNKNNHIKLLD
+135 LLN
-147 SFLNKDEKDLKEIA
+147 
-161 STLVDI
+161 
-167 VGQHSHQMLLNRNNH
+167 RNNH
-182 IKLLDSFLSKEDKD
+182 IKLLDSFLTKDDKD
-196 IKEKLSSLLSQHREI
+196 IKEKLSSLLSQYREI
-211 KSKIEKIESDK
+211 KSRIEKIESEK

-261 AEKIREKVH
+261 AEKIREKVY

-281 SALGFILESIRNIEY
+281 SALGFILESIKNIEY

-401 AEKLSESR
+401 AEKLSKSR

-438 NKIDRMTND
+438 NKVDRMTND
-447 GYDEIEFFISTNVG
+447 GYDEVEFFISTNIG

-591 NEG
+591 NEV

>member
-135 LLNKNNHIKLLD
+135 LLN
-147 SFLNKDEKDLKEIA
+147 
-161 STLVDI
+161 
-167 VGQHSHQMLLNRNNH
+167 RNNH

-261 AEKIREKVH
+261 AEKIREKVY

-349 KRIKEKYKRTLAEL
+349 KRIKEKYKRTLSEL

-424 KFLNMEDAKLKVQM
+424 KFLNMEDAKLKVQI
-438 NKIDRMTND
+438 NKVDRMTND

>member
-135 LLNKNNHIKLLD
+135 LLN
-147 SFLNKDEKDLKEIA
+147 
-161 STLVDI
+161 
-167 VGQHSHQMLLNRNNH
+167 RNNH
-182 IKLLDSFLSKEDKD
+182 IKLLDSFLTKDDKD
-196 IKEKLSSLLSQHREI
+196 IKEKLSSLLSQYREI
-211 KSKIEKIESDK
+211 KSRIEKIESEK

-261 AEKIREKVH
+261 AEKIREKVY

-281 SALGFILESIRNIEY
+281 SALGFILESIKNIEY

-349 KRIKEKYKRTLAEL
+349 KRIKEKYKRTLSEL

-447 GYDEIEFFISTNVG
+447 GYDEVEFFISTNVG

>member
-83 IDTDGDEIIIRRYY
+83 IDIDGDEIIIRRSYS
-97 NRNGKARAFVNNVR
+97 RSGKARAFVNNVR

-147 SFLNKDEKDLKEIA
+147 SFLSKDEKDLKEN
-161 STLVDI
+161 LV
-167 VGQHSHQMLLNRNNH
+167 
-182 IKLLDSFLSKEDKD
+182 
-196 IKEKLSSLLSQHREI
+196 SLLSQYREI
-211 KSKIEKIESDK
+211 NTKIENIEREK

-251 LEAEYKKVFN
+251 LEAEYKRVFN
-261 AEKIREKVH
+261 AEKIREKVY
-270 ESLEYLKYDDD
+270 ESLEYLKDDD
-281 SALGFILESIRNIEY
+281 SALSLITNSIKNIEY

-304 LELAKRME
+304 IELAKRME
-312 SAYYE
+312 NAYYE
-317 LEDCVGEI
+317 LEDCANEI
-325 EDISKNIEVTESD
+325 EDISKGIDVTESD

-349 KRIKEKYKRTLAEL
+349 KRIKEKYKRTLPEL
-363 IEYREDLKEKL
+363 IAYREDLKEKL
-374 SDMNSGDFK
+374 SDIDSGDFK
-383 TRELQKELDKIK
+383 TRELKQELAKIK
-395 AEYDKL
+395 SEYDKL
-401 AEKLSESR
+401 AEKLSNSR
-409 KEIALKIEDELLNEL
+409 KEIAVKIENELLNEL
-424 KFLNMEDAKLKVQM
+424 KFLNMEDAKLKVQI
-438 NKIDRMTND
+438 NKIEKMTND
-447 GYDEIEFFISTNVG
+447 GYDEVEFFISTNVG
-461 QELKPLNKIA
+461 QDLKPLSKIA

-507 ETVRKIALKLKEIGD
+507 ETVRKIALKLKEIGEN
-522 STQIISITHSPV
+522 TQIISITHSPV

-560 LSANERIK
+560 LSPDERIK
-568 EIGRMLVGEKINDE
+568 EIGRMLVGEKINDK

>member
-11 AIIDELDIEFEKGF
+11 AIIDELDIEFDKGF

-83 IDTDGDEIIIRRYY
+83 IDIDGDEIIIRRSYS
-97 NRNGKARAFVNNVR
+97 RSGKARAFVNNVR
-111 ITLADLKE
+111 ISLTDLKE

-147 SFLNKDEKDLKEIA
+147 SFLNKDEKDLKENLI
-161 STLVDI
+161 
-167 VGQHSHQMLLNRNNH
+167 N
-182 IKLLDSFLSKEDKD
+182 
-196 IKEKLSSLLSQHREI
+196 LLSQYREI
-211 KSKIEKIESDK
+211 DAKIENIEREK

-236 EEIEKLKLKDGEDEI
+236 EEIEKLKLKDGEDEL
-251 LEAEYKKVFN
+251 LEAEYKRVFN
-261 AEKIREKVH
+261 AEKIREKVY
-270 ESLEYLKYDDD
+270 ESLEYLKDDED
-281 SALGFILESIRNIEY
+281 SALSLITNSIKNIEY

-304 LELAKRME
+304 IELAKRME
-312 SAYYE
+312 NAYYE
-317 LEDCVGEI
+317 LEDCANEI
-325 EDISKNIEVTESD
+325 ENISKGIDVTESD
-338 LDKIAGRMNTL
+338 LDKIAGRMNIL
-349 KRIKEKYKRTLAEL
+349 KRIKEKYKRTLPEL
-363 IEYREDLKEKL
+363 IAYREYLKEKL
-374 SDMNSGDFK
+374 SDIDSGDFK
-383 TRELQKELDKIK
+383 TKELKKELNKIK
-395 AEYDKL
+395 TEYDKI
-401 AEKLSESR
+401 AEKMTNSR
-409 KEIALKIEDELLNEL
+409 KEIAIKIENELLNEL
-424 KFLNMEDAKLKVQM
+424 KFLNMEDAKLKVQI
-438 NKIDRMTND
+438 NKLEKMTND
-447 GYDEIEFFISTNVG
+447 GYDEVEFFISTNVG
-461 QELKPLNKIA
+461 QDLKPLNKIA

-522 STQIISITHSPV
+522 NTQIISITHSPV

-560 LSANERIK
+560 LSAEERIK
-568 EIGRMLVGEKINDE
+568 EIGRMLVGEKINNE

-591 NEG
+591 NEV